1 MGQGRVGQGRGGW
14 DGAGQG
20 GTGQGRVGWDEA
32 GQGRTGWGE
41 AGQGGQGRMGW
52 GTAGPGGAR
61 AGQDER
67 ARKLKSSG
75 RRRGER
81 NIRPTLDECGGS
93 RNRVES

>member
-1 MGQGRVGQGRGGW
+1 MGWGRAGW
-14 DGAGQG
+14 D
-20 GTGQGRVGWDEA
+20 
-32 GQGRTGWGE
+32 E

-52 GTAGPGGAR
+52 GTTGQGGTR

-81 NIRPTLDECGGS
+81 NIRPTLDCHWMNMDVVGTGCPRKEKNVGMG
-93 RNRVES
+93 V